1 MKWEPQRAALV
12 ALPNIARRVT
22 RQEAAMPLPI
32 ATTFARAILRAT
44 HLAPAKRANAT
55 GASPF
60 SCTLMNLPVGPTT
73 ADHAAPRPTHVVLEG
88 RFGRLRP
95 LEPARDGDRLYA
107 LSHGAE
113 AEALWA
119 YLFTGP
125 YERRED
131 FDRHLTTIAAGTHDP
146 VYWAIADRDD
156 HAVGWLSLMRIEP
169 THRVI
174 EVGSILYTPPMQRT
188 PLATEVQYL
197 LARYVFDTL
206 GYRRYEWK
214 CNDLN
219 APSRRAALRFGF
231 SYEGTFRQHMLV
243 KHRNRDTA
251 WYAMLDHEWP
261 DRRAAFE
268 RWLAPENF
276 DERGEQR
283 ASLASLREAA
293 A

>member
-1 MKWEPQRAALV
+1 MS
-12 ALPNIARRVT
+12 LPLGVLT
-22 RQEAAMPLPI
+22 P
-32 ATTFARAILRAT
+32 
-44 HLAPAKRANAT
+44 
-55 GASPF
+55 
-60 SCTLMNLPVGPTT
+60 
-73 ADHAAPRPTHVVLEG
+73 DHSAPRPAPVTMDG

-95 LEPARDGDRLYA
+95 LDPARDGDRLFT

-125 YERRED
+125 YESREA
-131 FDRHLTTIAAGTHDP
+131 FGRHLATIAASTIDP

-156 HAVGWLSLMRIEP
+156 RAVGWLSLMRIDP

-188 PLATEVQYL
+188 PLATEAQYL

-231 SYEGTFRQHMLV
+231 SYEGTFRQHLLV
-243 KHRNRDTA
+243 KGRNRDTA
-251 WYAMLDHEWP
+251 WYSMLDSEWP
-261 DRRAAFE
+261 SCKAAFE
-268 RWLAPENF
+268 RWLDPENF
-276 DERGEQR
+276 DAQGGQR
-283 ASLASLREAA
+283 VSLAALRESGAPQRVVPA
-293 A
+293 PISG